1 MTVAIVTDSTSDL
14 PPELAAAHCITV
26 IPAIL
31 TIGDRSLLDGNGI
44 TRAAFYRQLPSMA
57 QIPTTAAP
65 ASGTFEQAYETLL
78 SQGATQVLSIHIAS
92 SLSGIFNVAQSAARN
107 FGGRVQVL
115 DSGSLSMGTGFQ
127 ALAAA
132 EAAAQGLPL
141 DKVLSMVYAMRR
153 RLHAMA
159 MLDTLEYVRR
169 SGRISWAKA
178 SIGSLLQIKLFL
190 SIANGTVSRLG
201 EARTHRKGIERFLQM
216 MRALGPFER
225 LAVLYTDAEAD
236 ARQALAEFAPSCQ
249 YPPLMLSVTTV
260 IGTHLGPNAV
270 GFAAVTR

>member
-31 TIGDRSLLDGNGI
+31 TIGDQSLLDGNGI
-44 TRAAFYRQLPSMA
+44 SRADFYHQLPSMK

-92 SLSGIFNVAQSAARN
+92 SLSGIFSVAQSAGRT

-132 EAAAQGLPL
+132 EAAAQGLSL
-141 DKVLSMVYAMRR
+141 DGVLSGVYAMRA
-153 RLHAMA
+153 RLHARA

-169 SGRISWAKA
+169 SGRISWTKA

-190 SIANGTVSRLG
+190 SISNGSVSRLG
-201 EARTHRKGIERFLQM
+201 EARTRRKGINRFIQM
-216 MRALGPFER
+216 MRTLGPFER

-249 YPPLMLSVTTV
+249 YPPLILSVTTV